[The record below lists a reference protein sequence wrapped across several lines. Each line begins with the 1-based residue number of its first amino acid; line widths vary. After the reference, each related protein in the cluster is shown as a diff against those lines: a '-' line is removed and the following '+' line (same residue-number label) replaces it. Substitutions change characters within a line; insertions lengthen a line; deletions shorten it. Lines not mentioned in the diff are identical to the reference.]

1 MQEDRMRWPT
11 NLQKSCHTIRP
22 PRSQRFSVCRGFWS
36 LHLGIG
42 QSCEFCQTIHVS
54 RGPSFF
60 RNLLKSP
67 VSRIP
72 SIPSIGWRHP
82 LLHHQGA
89 LQRSGIGAPWASVIG
104 MSQNVLPVFTVLIYM
119 FYSGLYVSYS
129 GLYMFLFRSHFAKDP
144 KGFHLV
150 GPLLTV
156 RVDML
161 GTQMEIK
168 SVISFVM
175 VAETEKTVVEMKG
188 NDWQWQWWK
197 TFRQHWHHP
206 DALQS
211 RISRPRLPQNVG
223 RAFLAKQQAASA
235 KHTDW
240 GPPCFKTWPQFQI
253 PKRIPLLFMT
263 SPMKWYPLPSGYLLH
278 SHGVDG
284 P

>member
-104 MSQNVLPVFTVLIYM
+104 MSQNVLPVLTVLIYM

-156 RVDML
+156 RVDMICDVGNADGNQIGDIIRDGSGNWKNCGGNEGQWL
-161 GTQMEIK
+161 TMTVMENI
-168 SVISFVM
+168 
-175 VAETEKTVVEMKG
+175 
-188 NDWQWQWWK
+188 
-197 TFRQHWHHP
+197 
-206 DALQS
+206 
-211 RISRPRLPQNVG
+211 
-223 RAFLAKQQAASA
+223 QA
-235 KHTDW
+235 T
-240 GPPCFKTWPQFQI
+240 
-253 PKRIPLLFMT
+253 LT
-263 SPMKWYPLPSGYLLH
+263 SPWCTSVEDL
-278 SHGVDG
+278 
-284 P
+284 